1 LRDTVTGPMRPFLA
15 LLVFLAFA
23 GPAQAGFNL
32 CNRTAH
38 PAKVALGRFNGT
50 DWMSEGWWT
59 VLPGQCS
66 ALIGEKLKARYY
78 YLYADTGGDSWEG
91 TRGFCVAQSD
101 KFSVIGRADCAG
113 RGYDRKLFFMVD
125 TGQKLDYTQFL
136 SD

>member
-1 LRDTVTGPMRPFLA
+1 MRDTVTGSMRPVLALAVFLA
-15 LLVFLAFA
+15 LAC
-23 GPAQAGFNL
+23 PAQAAFNL

-59 VLPGQCS
+59 VQPRQC
-66 ALIGEKLKARYY
+66 ATLMGEKLKARFYY
-78 YLYADTGGDSWEG
+78 IYADTGADSWDG

-101 KFSVIGRADCAG
+101 KFSIVGRADCAG

-125 TGQKLDYTQFL
+125 TGEKLDYTQFL